1 MVNPLKRLHFFDA
14 TAGMMKVQGTG
25 TRMVS
30 DMFIARLSMVCAT
43 YIYIHINI
51 HIYIEREIGSQS
63 K

>member
-43 YIYIHINI
+43 YIYTYKYT
-51 HIYIEREIGSQS
+51 YI
-63 K
+63 